1 MINRVLIRAKVVQM
15 LYAYMVSKDAMTL
28 TTAKKELTKSLDKSY
43 ELYNALL
50 KLMIE
55 LTDVQDLRLDE
66 AKHKFLPTEEDLNPN
81 MRFVENEFVKR
92 LRADQTLA
100 DFVDDKKI
108 NWRDDEL
115 FVRLL
120 LDKILR
126 SEEYQEYMEMPK
138 TSLVRDGEVW
148 YQLMKKVVLPDEN
161 LLEHL
166 QSMSVYYTDDDLQI
180 MGQFVM
186 KTIRRFEDEEAQPIL
201 PQYKNDDDS
210 KFGEQLFS
218 KAVAEMEEN
227 NSYIDQFVKTEKWDV
242 ERIALMD
249 RVVMCTAL
257 TEIRNY
263 PSIPVNVSLNE
274 YIELAKDYSTPRSGQ
289 FVNGILNAV
298 VNKLR
303 ADKVII
309 KLEFNL

>member
-1 MINRVLIRAKVVQM
+1 M
-15 LYAYMVSKDAMTL
+15 LYAYMVSKDSMTL

-126 SEEYQEYMEMPK
+126 SEEYQEYMEMPQ

-309 KLEFNL
+309 K

>member
-15 LYAYMVSKDAMTL
+15 LYAYMVSKDSMTL

-227 NSYIDQFVKTEKWDV
+227 NLYIDQFVKTEKWDV

-298 VNKLR
+298 VIKLR

-309 KLEFNL
+309 K

>member
-81 MRFVENEFVKR
+81 MRFVENEVVKR

-309 KLEFNL
+309 K

>member
-15 LYAYMVSKDAMTL
+15 LYAYMVSKDSMTL

-55 LTDVQDLRLDE
+55 LIDVQDLRLDE

-309 KLEFNL
+309 K

>member
-15 LYAYMVSKDAMTL
+15 LYAYMVSKDSMTL

-138 TSLVRDGEVW
+138 TSLVLDGEVW

-309 KLEFNL
+309 K

>member
-15 LYAYMVSKDAMTL
+15 LYAYMVSKDSMTL

-180 MGQFVM
+180 IGQFAM

-274 YIELAKDYSTPRSGQ
+274 YIELTKDYSTPRSGQ

-309 KLEFNL
+309 K

>member
-92 LRADQTLA
+92 LRTDQTLA

-218 KAVAEMEEN
+218 KAVAEMDEN

-309 KLEFNL
+309 K

>member
-15 LYAYMVSKDAMTL
+15 LYAYMVSKDSMTL

-201 PQYKNDDDS
+201 SQNKNDDDS

-309 KLEFNL
+309 K

>member
-15 LYAYMVSKDAMTL
+15 LYAYMVSKDSMTL

-309 KLEFNL
+309 K

>member
-1 MINRVLIRAKVVQM
+1 MINRVLIRVKVVQM
-15 LYAYMVSKDAMTL
+15 LYAYMVSKDSMTL
-28 TTAKKELTKSLDKSY
+28 AQAKKELKKSLDKSY

-50 KLMIE
+50 KLIIE

-66 AKHKFLPTEEDLNPN
+66 AKHKFLPTEEDMNPN

-92 LRADQTLA
+92 LREDQTLSE
-100 DFVDDKKI
+100 FVEDKKI

-126 SEEYQEYMEMPK
+126 SEDYQEYMEMPK
-138 TSLVRDGEVW
+138 TTLVRDGEVW
-148 YQLMKKVVLPDEN
+148 YQLLKKVVFTDEN

-166 QSMSVYYTDDDLQI
+166 QSMSVFYTDDDLNI
-180 MGQFVM
+180 MGQFVL
-186 KTIRRFEDEEAQPIL
+186 KTIRRFEDGEASPIF
-201 PQYKNDDDS
+201 PQFKDDEDS
-210 KFGEQLFS
+210 KFGEQLFL
-218 KAVAEMEEN
+218 KVVAEMEEN
-227 NSYIDQFVKTEKWDV
+227 NSYIDKFVKTEKWDTD
-242 ERIALMD
+242 RIAMMD
-249 RVVMCTAL
+249 RLVMCAAL
-257 TEIRNY
+257 TEMRNF
-263 PSIPVNVSLNE
+263 PSIPVNVTLNE

-298 VNKLR
+298 VNQMR

-309 KLEFNL
+309 K

>member
-186 KTIRRFEDEEAQPIL
+186 KTIRRFEDEESEPVL

-309 KLEFNL
+309 K

>member
-15 LYAYMVSKDAMTL
+15 LYAYMVSKDSMTL

-138 TSLVRDGEVW
+138 TSLARDGEVW

-309 KLEFNL
+309 K

>member
-15 LYAYMVSKDAMTL
+15 LYAYMVSKDSMTL

-148 YQLMKKVVLPDEN
+148 YQIMKKVVLPDEN

-309 KLEFNL
+309 K

>member
-15 LYAYMVSKDAMTL
+15 LYAYMVSKDSMTL

-126 SEEYQEYMEMPK
+126 SEEYKEYMEMPK

-309 KLEFNL
+309 K

>member
-15 LYAYMVSKDAMTL
+15 LYAYMVSKDSMTL

-148 YQLMKKVVLPDEN
+148 YQLMKKVVLSDEN

-309 KLEFNL
+309 K

>member
-15 LYAYMVSKDAMTL
+15 LYAYMVSKDSMTL

-81 MRFVENEFVKR
+81 MLFVENEFVKR

-303 ADKVII
+303 ADKMII
-309 KLEFNL
+309 K

>member
-15 LYAYMVSKDAMTL
+15 LYAYMVSKDSMTL

-50 KLMIE
+50 QLMIE

-218 KAVAEMEEN
+218 KAVGEMEEN

-309 KLEFNL
+309 K

>member
-15 LYAYMVSKDAMTL
+15 LYAYMVSKDSMTL

-81 MRFVENEFVKR
+81 MRFVENELVKR

-309 KLEFNL
+309 K

>member
-15 LYAYMVSKDAMTL
+15 LYAYMVSKDSMTL

-180 MGQFVM
+180 IGQFVM

-303 ADKVII
+303 ADKVIN
-309 KLEFNL
+309 K

>member
-15 LYAYMVSKDAMTL
+15 LYAYMVSKDSMTL

-43 ELYNALL
+43 GLYNALL

-309 KLEFNL
+309 K

>member
-15 LYAYMVSKDAMTL
+15 LYAYMVSKDSMTL

-115 FVRLL
+115 FVRLF

-218 KAVAEMEEN
+218 KAVAEMDEN

-309 KLEFNL
+309 K

>member
-138 TSLVRDGEVW
+138 TSLVRDGELW

-218 KAVAEMEEN
+218 KAVAEMDEN

-309 KLEFNL
+309 K

>member
-186 KTIRRFEDEEAQPIL
+186 KTIRRFEDEEEQPIL

-309 KLEFNL
+309 K

>member
-15 LYAYMVSKDAMTL
+15 LYAYMVSKDSMTL

-166 QSMSVYYTDDDLQI
+166 QSMSIYYTDDDLQI

-309 KLEFNL
+309 K

>member
-1 MINRVLIRAKVVQM
+1 MINRVLIRSKVVQM
-15 LYAYMVSKDAMTL
+15 LYAYMVSKDSMTL

-186 KTIRRFEDEEAQPIL
+186 KTIRRFEDEESEPVL

-309 KLEFNL
+309 K

>member
-1 MINRVLIRAKVVQM
+1 MIKRVLIRAKVVQM
-15 LYAYMVSKDAMTL
+15 LYAYMVSKDSMTL

-180 MGQFVM
+180 IGQFVM

-309 KLEFNL
+309 K

>member
-15 LYAYMVSKDAMTL
+15 LYAYMVSKDSMTL

-66 AKHKFLPTEEDLNPN
+66 VKHKFLPTEEDLNPN

-309 KLEFNL
+309 K

>member
-15 LYAYMVSKDAMTL
+15 LYAYMVSKDSMTL

-201 PQYKNDDDS
+201 PQYKNDADS

-309 KLEFNL
+309 K

>member
-15 LYAYMVSKDAMTL
+15 LYAYMVSKDSMTL

-303 ADKVII
+303 ADKMII
-309 KLEFNL
+309 K

>member
-186 KTIRRFEDEEAQPIL
+186 KTIRRFEDEESEPVL

-227 NSYIDQFVKTEKWDV
+227 KSDIDQLVKTEKWDV

-249 RVVMCTAL
+249 RVVMCTAR

-309 KLEFNL
+309 K

>member
-66 AKHKFLPTEEDLNPN
+66 AKHKFLPTEEDLNQN

-180 MGQFVM
+180 IGQFVM

-309 KLEFNL
+309 K

>member
-15 LYAYMVSKDAMTL
+15 LYAYMVSKDSMTL

-186 KTIRRFEDEEAQPIL
+186 KTIRRFEDEESEPVL

-303 ADKVII
+303 ADKVIN
-309 KLEFNL
+309 K

>member
-15 LYAYMVSKDAMTL
+15 LYAYMVSKDSMTL

-138 TSLVRDGEVW
+138 TSLVRDGEVC

-309 KLEFNL
+309 K

>member
-15 LYAYMVSKDAMTL
+15 LYAYMVSKDSMTL

-126 SEEYQEYMEMPK
+126 SEEYKEYMEMPK

-218 KAVAEMEEN
+218 KAVAEMDEN

-303 ADKVII
+303 ADKVIN
-309 KLEFNL
+309 K

>member
-15 LYAYMVSKDAMTL
+15 LYAYMVSKDSMTL

-55 LTDVQDLRLDE
+55 LSDVQDLRLDE

-309 KLEFNL
+309 K

>member
-15 LYAYMVSKDAMTL
+15 LYAYMVSKDSMTL

-180 MGQFVM
+180 IGQFVM

-210 KFGEQLFS
+210 KFGEQLVS

-309 KLEFNL
+309 K

>member
-15 LYAYMVSKDAMTL
+15 LYAYMVSKDSMTL

-108 NWRDDEL
+108 YWRDDEL

-166 QSMSVYYTDDDLQI
+166 QPMSVYYTDDDLQI
-180 MGQFVM
+180 IGQFVM

-309 KLEFNL
+309 K

>member
-15 LYAYMVSKDAMTL
+15 LYAYMVSKDSMTL

-227 NSYIDQFVKTEKWDV
+227 NSYIDRFVKTEKWDV

-309 KLEFNL
+309 K